1 MNRLNTATRSINSW
15 RERLT
20 SPERHWKRTYSAF
33 EAAVSWEFAASTDSG
48 LPAPIH
54 ALLDAAYG
62 GPKLLLAIAEH
73 RVCLPGGNADSQ
85 NDVWAL
91 VETAS
96 GSASVCIEAKSQE
109 RFGDKSLGTWLNAGK
124 SEQARLNREARWQFL
139 REHLPAAP
147 EGAYQSVA
155 YQLIHRC
162 ASSIIEARR
171 FRLKHAACIVQAFD
185 TPADRFAE
193 FADFCRVMG
202 MTAARGAI
210 GRTTVAGTQLAIG
223 WADCPLATDAQIAA
237 VV

>member
-1 MNRLNTATRSINSW
+1 MNRLSTATRTICSW
-15 RERLT
+15 RERLA

-54 ALLDAAYG
+54 ELLESAYG
-62 GPKLLLAIAEH
+62 SPKLLLAVAEH
-73 RVCLPGGNADSQ
+73 KVCLPGGNADSQ

-91 VETAS
+91 VETAI
-96 GSASVCIEAKSQE
+96 GCASVCIEAKARE
-109 RFGDKSLGTWLNAGK
+109 RFGDESLGAWLKAGK
-124 SEQARLNREARWQFL
+124 SEQARRNREARWQYL
-139 REHLPAAP
+139 REHLPVAP
-147 EGAYQSVA
+147 DGAYSPVA
-155 YQLIHRC
+155 YQLLHRC

-171 FRLKHAACIVQAFD
+171 FKLKHAACIVQAFN

-193 FADFCRVMG
+193 FADFCRVLG

-210 GRTTVAGTQLAIG
+210 ERTPVADVQLAIG